1 MGIEIKSMEYE
12 DFGDNES
19 LELLTK
25 SGGNVFLSSI
35 DSLLNWGPF
44 TTVAGGTFILDS
56 DLLPNTSYTVWASI
70 GGATPKQGSQT
81 LTIAADG
88 TGALLAIAIAT

>member
-1 MGIEIKSMEYE
+1 MCDLQATPATPCSPGAAR
-12 DFGDNES
+12 
-19 LELLTK
+19 T
-25 SGGNVFLSSI
+25 
-35 DSLLNWGPF
+35 F